1 MGLSL
6 LTVAMEAGGNHLS
19 QYRSLLAL
27 CQNEIMR
34 ALFRLI
40 QGESLGK
47 FRVSRD
53 IRFYRFFYKFLIF
66 TLLIETSDFQIFNKQ
81 FMNCLKLNRRK
92 E

>member
-47 FRVSRD
+47 FRVFGD
-53 IRFYRFFYKFLIF
+53 IRFYKFQFFYKFLISHYDTYRIIRF
-66 TLLIETSDFQIFNKQ
+66 SDF
-81 FMNCLKLNRRK
+81 
-92 E
+92 